1 MRQYQQVTD
10 RIVAMLEAG
19 TRPWNQDWS
28 AGGGRPLRHDGTP
41 YRGANVLNLWAAGMA
56 RGFASQHWM
65 TYKRAAELGG
75 QVRKGARSESAFYV
89 GTVTRTEERDGEEID
104 RTIPFLKAYC
114 VFNADEIEG
123 LPGQYYFKPEAHPLA
138 DGERLPAA
146 DDWIARTGARIVHG
160 GGRAYY
166 HREEPTMDTTY
177 EFFFTGA
184 DGAEF
189 GLSYGYGSE
198 AEAQASASR
207 LGCAFRAAI
216 TKPARY
222 VRDLSGLFDLRP
234 GQLIQ
239 RDA

>member
-1 MRQYQQVTD
+1 
-10 RIVAMLEAG
+10 
-19 TRPWNQDWS
+19 
-28 AGGGRPLRHDGTP
+28 
-41 YRGANVLNLWAAGMA
+41 
-56 RGFASQHWM
+56 
-65 TYKRAAELGG
+65 
-75 QVRKGARSESAFYV
+75 VRKGARSESAFYV

-166 HREEPTMDTTY
+166 HRLADQIHLPDFASFVSGAGYYSTALHELTHWSGAEKRLDRTKGRVFGDPEYAFEELVAWQEEPTMDTTY